1 MKRTPFWVLV
11 LEGVIGFHR
20 KSQFQLLQHQWL
32 EHRLGLLWFEWFA
45 LEMNWDPSVI
55 FEIAPKY
62 CISDSFVD
70 YKDYSISS
78 TGFFFFFPYGIL
90 VHNSRSNHHLNW
102 MKTLSLLKTVL
113 FSLSRFHVCF
123 FVSTYHIFY
132 FSVYVLSSSRRM
144 KLPWRQGCACFDHCY
159 IHSIYCST
167 WHIVGISIC

>member
-1 MKRTPFWVLV
+1 MMKRTSFWVLV

-132 FSVYVLSSSRRM
+132 FSVMFCLLPGEWNFLEGRDVLV
-144 KLPWRQGCACFDHCY
+144 LITA
-159 IHSIYCST
+159 
-167 WHIVGISIC
+167 ISIVSIAVPGI